1 LGFAPIEAPRVCILR
16 SRHGRELS
24 RRPSRTLELL
34 PDVSWGFYALQPRK
48 KEDVVMTDLKTGT
61 ILSGRPGSGAHR
73 VVALCGPYLSG
84 KTSLLESLLFAM
96 GAIGRRGSTRA
107 GTSVGDGA
115 LEARKRSMGTEIN
128 IASVEYLGDHWT
140 FLDAPGSIEFQHDS
154 FAALAVCDVAVVVC
168 EPSPERIV
176 ALSPLVKYIEDHH
189 IPHLFFINKI
199 DSAERRVRDMLAALQ
214 TVSSRKLVLRQV
226 PIRRPTADGGE
237 ETIGYV
243 DLVSERA
250 YRYKTSGA
258 SDLIEMPAE
267 ILPRESEARR
277 EMLETLSEFD
287 DALLEQLIE
296 DVAPEKSLIYRDL
309 HDEFGADQIAPVL
322 IGAGDRENGVRRLL
336 KALRHDAPFVAETAK
351 RRDLPSNGVAMA
363 ECFKVLHQ
371 AHAGKLS
378 LCRVWSGALTE
389 GQSLGGQ
396 RIGSLFRP
404 FGQRLDKLG
413 EAKAGEIVALAKID
427 SLSGGQSISA
437 SGIRP
442 VADFPPAD
450 PPVFAVALS
459 AKNRNDEVKLSG
471 ALHKIAEEDPSLA
484 YEARAETHE
493 LLLRGQGEMHLKVAV
508 EKLAGRYNV
517 AVETV
522 PPRVAYRETIQ
533 AGASQHARY
542 KRQTGG
548 HGQFADIKVEIRP
561 LPRGSGFRF
570 VDKIVGGVV
579 PRNFIPAVEE
589 GLVDYLKEGPLG
601 QPVVDLEV
609 SLVDGQYHAVDSSE
623 MSFKMAARIAMSEAM
638 PKCRPVLL
646 EPILKVTVA
655 APSDS
660 TSRIQRLISGRRGQ
674 LLGYDT
680 RPGWPGWD
688 EVAALMPEAEV
699 ADMIVEIRS
708 VTQGVGT
715 YRTEFD
721 HLQELVGRT
730 AERIVEE
737 TKKRAAA

>member
-1 LGFAPIEAPRVCILR
+1 
-16 SRHGRELS
+16 
-24 RRPSRTLELL
+24 
-34 PDVSWGFYALQPRK
+34 
-48 KEDVVMTDLKTGT
+48 EDN
-61 ILSGRPGSGAHR
+61 R
-73 VVALCGPYLSG
+73 
-84 KTSLLESLLFAM
+84 
-96 GAIGRRGSTRA
+96 
-107 GTSVGDGA
+107 
-115 LEARKRSMGTEIN
+115 
-128 IASVEYLGDHWT
+128 
-140 FLDAPGSIEFQHDS
+140 
-154 FAALAVCDVAVVVC
+154 
-168 EPSPERIV
+168 
-176 ALSPLVKYIEDHH
+176 
-189 IPHLFFINKI
+189 IPHIFFVNKI
-199 DSAERRVRDMLAALQ
+199 DSAEGRVRDTLAALQ

-226 PIRRPTADGGE
+226 PIRKPTSDGGE

-250 YRYKTSGA
+250 YRYKSSGA

-267 ILPRESEARR
+267 ILPRESDARR

-287 DALLEQLIE
+287 DKLLEQLIE

-309 HDEFGADQIAPVL
+309 HDEFGADQISPVL

-336 KALRHDAPFVAETAK
+336 KALRHDTPFVEETAK
-351 RRDLPSNGVAMA
+351 RRDLPSNGVALNGGGVA

-378 LCRVWSGALTE
+378 LCRVWSGSLSE
-389 GQSLGGQ
+389 GQSLGGV

-404 FGQRLDKLG
+404 FGQRLDKAN
-413 EAKAGEIVALAKID
+413 EVTAGEIVALAKVD
-427 SLSGGQSISA
+427 ALSAGQAVSA
-437 SGIRP
+437 AGITA
-442 VADFPPAD
+442 VADFPPAES
-450 PPVFAVALS
+450 PVFTLALA

-471 ALHKIAEEDPSLA
+471 ALHKITEEDPSLA
-484 YEARAETHE
+484 YEQRAETHE
-493 LLLRGQGEMHLKVAV
+493 LLLKGQGEMHLKVAV

-517 AVETV
+517 AVDTV

-533 AGASQHARY
+533 QGTSQHARY

-589 GLVDYLKEGPLG
+589 GCGEFLKEGPLG

-609 SLVDGQYHAVDSSE
+609 TLVDGQYHAVDSSE
-623 MSFKMAARIAMSEAM
+623 MSFKMASRIALTEGL

-655 APSDS
+655 APSDA
-660 TSRIQRLISGRRGQ
+660 TSRIQRLITGRRGQ
-674 LLGYDT
+674 LLGYDA
-680 RPGWPGWD
+680 RPGWNGWD
-688 EVAALMPEAEV
+688 EVSALMPEAEV

-730 AERIVEE
+730 ADRIVEE

>member
-1 LGFAPIEAPRVCILR
+1 MANP
-16 SRHGRELS
+16 
-24 RRPSRTLELL
+24 
-34 PDVSWGFYALQPRK
+34 
-48 KEDVVMTDLKTGT
+48 KTET
-61 ILSGRPGSGAHR
+61 ITGGRPGSGAHR

-84 KTSLLESLLFAM
+84 KTSLLESILFAT

-115 LEARKRSMGTEIN
+115 PEARKRSMGTELN
-128 IASVEYLGDHWT
+128 MASVDYLGDQWT
-140 FLDAPGSIEFQHDS
+140 FIDAPGSIEFQHDAM
-154 FAALAVCDVAVVVC
+154 AALAVCDAAVVVC
-168 EPSPERIV
+168 EPAPERV
-176 ALSPLVKYIEDHH
+176 GTLTPLLKYIEDNR
-189 IPHLFFINKI
+189 IPHIIFINKI
-199 DSAERRVRDMLAALQ
+199 DSAEARVRDMLAALQ

-226 PIRRPTADGGE
+226 PIRRPTKDGGE

-250 YRYKTSGA
+250 YRYKSSGA

-287 DALLEQLIE
+287 DTLLEQLIE

-309 HDEFGADQIAPVL
+309 HAEFGADQIAPVL
-322 IGAGDRENGVRRLL
+322 LGAGDRENGVRRLL
-336 KALRHDAPFVAETAK
+336 KALRHDTPFAAETA
-351 RRDLPSNGVAMA
+351 RRRSLPSNGVAMA
-363 ECFKVLHQ
+363 ECFKVVHQ

-378 LCRVWSGALTE
+378 ICRVWSGSLAE
-389 GQSLGGQ
+389 GMSLGGQ

-404 FGQRLDKLG
+404 FGQRLDKVPT
-413 EAKAGEIVALAKID
+413 AKAGEIVALAKID
-427 SLSGGQSISA
+427 ALSSGQSIA
-437 SGIRP
+437 AAGVAL
-442 VADFPPAD
+442 VADFPKPE
-450 PPVFAVALS
+450 PPVFGLALA

-471 ALHKIAEEDPSLA
+471 ALHKIVEEDPSLA
-484 YEARAETHE
+484 FEARAETHE

-508 EKLAGRYNV
+508 DKLAGRYNV
-517 AVETV
+517 AVDTEA
-522 PPRVAYRETIQ
+522 PRVAYRESIQ
-533 AGASQHARY
+533 AGATQHARY

-561 LPRGSGFRF
+561 LKRGSGFRF

-601 QPVVDLEV
+601 QPVVDIEV
-609 SLVDGQYHAVDSSE
+609 TLVDGQYHSVDSSE

-638 PKCRPVLL
+638 PKCKPVLL

-660 TSRIQRLISGRRGQ
+660 TSRIQRLITGRRGQ
-674 LLGYDT
+674 LLGYDA
-680 RPGWPGWD
+680 RPGWNGWD
-688 EVAALMPEAEV
+688 EVSALMPEAEV

-715 YRTEFD
+715 FRTEFD

-730 AERIVEE
+730 ADRIVEE
-737 TKKRAAA
+737 TKKTAAA

>member
-1 LGFAPIEAPRVCILR
+1 
-16 SRHGRELS
+16 
-24 RRPSRTLELL
+24 
-34 PDVSWGFYALQPRK
+34 
-48 KEDVVMTDLKTGT
+48 
-61 ILSGRPGSGAHR
+61 
-73 VVALCGPYLSG
+73 
-84 KTSLLESLLFAM
+84 
-96 GAIGRRGSTRA
+96 
-107 GTSVGDGA
+107 
-115 LEARKRSMGTEIN
+115 
-128 IASVEYLGDHWT
+128 
-140 FLDAPGSIEFQHDS
+140 
-154 FAALAVCDVAVVVC
+154 
-168 EPSPERIV
+168 
-176 ALSPLVKYIEDHH
+176 
-189 IPHLFFINKI
+189 
-199 DSAERRVRDMLAALQ
+199 
-214 TVSSRKLVLRQV
+214 
-226 PIRRPTADGGE
+226 
-237 ETIGYV
+237 
-243 DLVSERA
+243 
-250 YRYKTSGA
+250 
-258 SDLIEMPAE
+258 MPAE
-267 ILPRESEARR
+267 ILPREGEARR

-287 DALLEQLIE
+287 DQLLEQLIE

-336 KALRHDAPFVAETAK
+336 KTLRHDTPFVEETAK
-351 RRDLPSNGVAMA
+351 RRELPSNGVAMA

-378 LCRVWSGALTE
+378 LCRVWSGTLSE
-389 GQSLGGQ
+389 GLSLGGV

-404 FGQRLDKLG
+404 FGQRLDKAS
-413 EAKAGEIVALAKID
+413 EVKAGEIVAMAKVD
-427 SLSGGQSISA
+427 ALSAGQSIA
-437 SGIRP
+437 AAGIAAVP
-442 VADFPPAD
+442 DFPPAE
-450 PPVFAVALS
+450 PAVFALALT
-459 AKNRNDEVKLSG
+459 AKNRNDEVKLTG
-471 ALHKIAEEDPSLA
+471 ALQKITEEDPSLA
-484 YEARAETHE
+484 YEQRAETHE
-493 LLLRGQGEMHLKVAV
+493 LLLKGQGEMHLKVAV

-533 AGASQHARY
+533 GGTQQHARY

-548 HGQFADIKVEIRP
+548 HGQFADIKVEIKP
-561 LPRGSGFRF
+561 LARGSGFHF

-579 PRNFIPAVEE
+579 PRNFIPAVDE
-589 GLVDYLKEGPLG
+589 GLREHLKEGPLG

-609 SLVDGQYHAVDSSE
+609 TLFDGQYHAVDSSE
-623 MSFKMAARIAMSEAM
+623 MSFKMAARIALTEAL

-674 LLGYDT
+674 LLGYDA
-680 RPGWPGWD
+680 RPGWSGWD
-688 EVAALMPEAEV
+688 EVSALMPEAEV

-730 AERIVEE
+730 ADRIVEE